1 MKLLFIYSSKDKLCL
16 DSYKHIKSVEEIRR
30 ITTPLDASNETV
42 HTIIKNSTNI
52 KITEL
57 PAILVYGDGKVDK
70 FEGSDSVS
78 SYINDVISNIEETKE
93 TYSST
98 SISDL
103 GLEEES
109 APEPQP
115 QRTPIDQGPP
125 RPNIQNMP
133 IKNKRGGQS
142 KKIDEFANRRTQQQP
157 TENTGIKITS
167 PKMDM
172 PRR

>member
-16 DSYKHIKSVEEIRR
+16 DSFNHIKNVEEIRR

-109 APEPQP
+109 TPEP

-133 IKNKRGGQS
+133 IKNKRGGQT
-142 KKIDEFANRRTQQQP
+142 KKIDEFTNRRTQQP

-172 PRR
+172 PHR